1 MDDKGIIK
9 ALKCFSENKDFT
21 LDYCRGCLFDGEP
34 LCCENASE
42 GIAKAALNLINR
54 QQMKID
60 RLRTKVKE
68 QDEII
73 ENKPFAKFY
82 MYKHSIENIEGF
94 ADDMY
99 KKGVAEFVARLKES
113 VIYHVNEI
121 GDFVPYVEVSEID
134 NLKKKWVGDD
144 NE

>member
-9 ALKCFSENKDFT
+9 ALKCFIEPKDLT
-21 LDYCRGCLFDGEP
+21 DDYCRGCLFDGEP

-42 GIAKAALNLINR
+42 GIAKAALNLIER
-54 QQMKID
+54 QQMQID

-94 ADDMY
+94 ADEMY
-99 KKGVAEFVARLKES
+99 KKGVTEFADRLIDIGTRAGSYDYVS
-113 VIYHVNEI
+113 V
-121 GDFVPYVEVSEID
+121 FEID
-134 NLKKKWVGDD
+134 SLKKKWVGAD

>member
-1 MDDKGIIK
+1 M
-9 ALKCFSENKDFT
+9 
-21 LDYCRGCLFDGEP
+21 
-34 LCCENASE
+34 
-42 GIAKAALNLINR
+42 
-54 QQMKID
+54 QID

-99 KKGVAEFVARLKES
+99 KKGVAEFADRLIDIGTRAGSYDYVS
-113 VIYHVNEI
+113 V
-121 GDFVPYVEVSEID
+121 FEID
-134 NLKKKWVGDD
+134 NLKNKWVGDD
-144 NE
+144 NGKL